1 MARKSSIYLLF
12 FIAVPAWLIL
22 LLFTRFVA
30 PSSLFA
36 FCVFFLFFSL
46 ALSSTLA
53 PIIYS
58 VELRVFPKYHYYHL
72 VRYAMRQSAL
82 LTIAVDLNLIFLVLH
97 TWNVVMALIILLA
110 AIILEVLF
118 LARK

>member
-1 MARKSSIYLLF
+1 VARKSSIYLLF

-22 LLFTRFVA
+22 LLFTRFVP

-36 FCVFFLFFSL
+36 FSVFFLIFGI

-53 PIIYS
+53 PIVYS
-58 VELRVFPKYHYYHL
+58 IELRVFPKYHAYLL

-82 LTIAVDLNLIFLVLH
+82 LTVAAILNLIFLALH

-118 LARK
+118 LSRK